1 MDAEERFERVCR
13 LMNKVVE
20 QQGDDPVEL
29 SLDESEA
36 EELVSALEYYRE
48 TVDPSSGDVLIRTE
62 YICPGC
68 GSTERFR
75 AQDGQVS
82 KEAEHR
88 EVGVEVVKVDG
99 IAQCSSCKMQIDLT
113 QFEAVKLDGFDEDA
127 WQELYR
133 QEYRDKERVDKL
145 QPQQ

>member
-1 MDAEERFERVCR
+1 MDTEECFERVCR

-36 EELVSALEYYRE
+36 EELVSALECYRE
-48 TVDPSSGDVLIRTE
+48 AVDPSSGDVLIRTE

-68 GSTERFR
+68 GSTEKFR

-88 EVGVEVVKVDG
+88 EVSVEVVKVDG

-113 QFEAVKLDGFDEDA
+113 QFKAVKLDGFDEDA

-133 QEYRDKERVDKL
+133 EQYRDKERVEKL
-145 QPQQ
+145 Q